1 MKRFF
6 TKHPKLMVAIVSMLT
21 VVGLVG
27 VMASPTL
34 AATTAVVTV
43 TGTPAYISISIAPTT
58 YTINSDTGGN
68 SGMNISTTY
77 YSNPLGGTTSPSA
90 TVAATTTE
98 CDFTITNTSS
108 IVIDLTGNMANGSGG
123 SNPMTNVNGATP
135 GAASYAAYAY
145 HAGET
150 FANKVLLQSSGSALG
165 NFSGDSGGVG
175 AGVAANTTWYVGF
188 QFSTQTGAWTGGT
201 GSTYTLTITGTVH

>member
-43 TGTPAYISISIAPTT
+43 TGTPAYIGLVISPTT
-58 YTINSDTGGN
+58 YTINSDN
-68 SGMNISTTY
+68 SGSGKMAISTTY
-77 YSNPLGGTTSPSA
+77 YSNPIGSTTAPSS

-108 IVIDLTGNMANGSGG
+108 ITIDLTGNMADGSGG

-135 GAASYAAYAY
+135 GASSYSAYAY

-150 FANKVLLQSSGSALG
+150 FANKVLLKSSGSATG
-165 NFSGDSGGVG
+165 NFSGDSGG
-175 AGVAANTTWYVGF
+175 AGSGVTASTTWYVGF

>member
-6 TKHPKLMVAIVSMLT
+6 RQHRKLAIVITSILT
-21 VVGLVG
+21 IVGLTGLLV
-27 VMASPTL
+27 SPVS

-43 TGTPAYISISIAPTT
+43 TGVPAFISITILPIT

-68 SGMNISTTY
+68 SAMLINTTY

-90 TVAATTTE
+90 TVVDGE
-98 CDFTITNTSS
+98 CDFTISNTSS
-108 IVIDLTGNMANGSGG
+108 VAADYTGNMSDGSGG

-145 HAGET
+145 YSGET
-150 FANKVLLQSSGSALG
+150 FASKVLLKSSGSTLA
-165 NFSGDSGGVG
+165 NFKSNVTAAASLKVGFQFATETGAWSGGVG
-175 AGVAANTTWYVGF
+175 
-188 QFSTQTGAWTGGT
+188 
-201 GSTYTLTITGTVH
+201 STYILTITATVH

>member
-90 TVAATTTE
+90 TVVDGE
-98 CDFTITNTSS
+98 CDFTITNTCS
-108 IVIDLTGNMANGSGG
+108 VAADYTGNMSDGSGG
-123 SNPMTNVNGATP
+123 SNAMTNVNGATP

-145 HAGET
+145 YSGET
-150 FANKVLLQSSGSALG
+150 FASKVLLKSSGSTLG
-165 NFSGDSGGVG
+165 NFKSNVT
-175 AGVAANTTWYVGF
+175 AAASLKVGF
-188 QFSTQTGAWTGGT
+188 QFATQTGAWSGGT
-201 GSTYTLTITGTVH
+201 GSTYTLTITATVHS

>member
-43 TGTPAYISISIAPTT
+43 TCTPAYISITIAPTT

-90 TVAATTTE
+90 TVVDGE
-98 CDFTITNTSS
+98 CDFTITNTCS
-108 IVIDLTGNMANGSGG
+108 VAADYTGNMSDGSGG
-123 SNPMTNVNGATP
+123 SNAMTNVNGATP

-145 HAGET
+145 YSGET
-150 FANKVLLQSSGSALG
+150 FASKVLLKSSGSTLG
-165 NFSGDSGGVG
+165 NFKSNVT
-175 AGVAANTTWYVGF
+175 AAASLKVGF
-188 QFSTQTGAWTGGT
+188 QFATQTGAWSGGT
-201 GSTYTLTITGTVH
+201 GSTYTLTITATVH